1 MPDPSP
7 GTAPS
12 TDLDALAGRLARA
25 AGRLRR
31 RLNRQVRAGLDQEP
45 LPEAQLEILRLVNRR
60 PGARVRDV
68 AVELGLA
75 ANTVSTL
82 VHRLTDAGLV
92 DRLADAGDGRVARL
106 RLRPVAELRLQR
118 WRDRRGEILGARLA
132 ELSPADRQALSRA
145 LPVLERIVD
154 ALDEEAQTVA
164 VPAPQASREETLGR

>member
-1 MPDPSP
+1 VPDPSP

-106 RLRPVAELRLQR
+106 QR